1 MHIVSLLLL
10 PAVALAAPGWTVWNS
25 GAAASPQQRYER
37 QILSY
42 GQPRFSPLYSYRR
55 QPTSRRQPSVSLRTS
70 QRQPAFRSGVTGREG
85 TNAIPTDVGGFLNK
99 DSPSLK
105 SAAAFFVDLSGFDTC
120 GRQAKV
126 YMDAIL
132 TGKSPADASAAATKV
147 YREDYAK
154 GERLVAGSA
163 CEASDLAWRQAVRE
177 GTDPM
182 LSSALAFV
190 TAYKSDSPCLA
201 AAKDYMIAVKEGKTH
216 LQANKISTKAFGAQ
230 LRKLSA
236 EGKKTIDPTCAQT
249 ALDYASALPVKPSP
263 PNAAAMRA
271 FMEKALDLNNGF
283 HPVCWRAA
291 EKFFESYDNNNN
303 AELTNNYNAARAFIS
318 AYRSEPQ
325 DASKSPCAAATLA
338 YTKAIAEEQP
348 AKKNAA
354 SMVAFIEESIR
365 TGGVGADP
373 VCEAAADTYFDVFLG
388 GGSDEEA
395 TEAASLAF
403 ITAVDRNPSY
413 KVNSACGQAASA
425 YMEANF

>member
-1 MHIVSLLLL
+1 MQLAPLLLL
-10 PAVALAAPGWTVWNS
+10 PALALGAPYWNAS
-25 GAAASPQQRYER
+25 RGAEDIP
-37 QILSY
+37 
-42 GQPRFSPLYSYRR
+42 R
-55 QPTSRRQPSVSLRTS
+55 QPRQPSF
-70 QRQPAFRSGVTGREG
+70 RQGVTGLEG
-85 TNAIPTDVGGFLNK
+85 TNAIPNSAGGFVMK

-132 TGKSPADASAAATKV
+132 TGKTAAAASAAATKV
-147 YREDYAK
+147 YREDYAR

-182 LSSALAFV
+182 LTSALAFV

-216 LQANKISTKAFGAQ
+216 LKANKISTKVFGAQ
-230 LRKLSA
+230 LRKLSS

-271 FMEKALDLNNGF
+271 FMEKALDLNSGF

-291 EKFFESYDNNNN
+291 EKFFESYDNN

-365 TGGVGADP
+365 TGGLGADP

-413 KVNSACGQAASA
+413 NVNSACGQAATA